1 MVVQLPHQNFAAI
14 KKELDIGFREL
25 GVILTPDQRS
35 SPVVYTTGRE
45 MSPSGLRSCTSGLD
59 LALRA

>member
-14 KKELDIGFREL
+14 KEELDIGFREL

-35 SPVVYTTGRE
+35 SPVVYTLVVIHK
-45 MSPSGLRSCTSGLD
+45 STSHQF
-59 LALRA
+59 